1 MLGMRIVADI
11 DVLGDA
17 AVQEGIARLS
27 AVMLAAGAVAALA
40 LALASGGAEPDG
52 LWWWLALL
60 VSYLATLPVHEL
72 VHAAAFKLLAPGCHV
87 TFGAE
92 GGFLYACA
100 NGAVLPR
107 GRMVAVL
114 VAPAA
119 LVTAAVLFLALAAGR
134 PVLGVALAGLHLAS
148 CAGDLLMV
156 REMAREPACTHV
168 RDTDRGIEMLEDAE

>member
-17 AVQEGIARLS
+17 SVQRKVARLS
-27 AVMLAAGAVAALA
+27 LALLAACAVAVLA
-40 LALASGGAEPDG
+40 LALASGGAEPGG
-52 LWWWLALL
+52 LWWWLAL
-60 VSYLATLPVHEL
+60 VASYVATLPVHEL
-72 VHAAAFKLLAPGCHV
+72 VHAAAFKLLSPGCRV

-114 VAPAA
+114 VAPAV
-119 LVTAAVLFLALAAGR
+119 LVTTAIALLACLAGR
-134 PVLGVALAGLHLAS
+134 PLMGMVLGGLHLAS
-148 CAGDLLMV
+148 CAGDVLMV
-156 REMAREPACTHV
+156 VEIAREPACTHV
-168 RDTDRGIEMLEDAE
+168 RDTDRGIEMLEDVE

>member
-17 AVQEGIARLS
+17 SVQRRVARLS
-27 AVMLAAGAVAALA
+27 LALLAACAVAVLA
-40 LALASGGAEPDG
+40 LALASGGAEP
-52 LWWWLALL
+52 
-60 VSYLATLPVHEL
+60 
-72 VHAAAFKLLAPGCHV
+72 GCRV

-114 VAPAA
+114 LAPAV
-119 LVTAAVLFLALAAGR
+119 LVTTAIALLVCLAGR
-134 PVLGVALAGLHLAS
+134 PLMGMVLGGLHLAS
-148 CAGDLLMV
+148 CAGDVLMV
-156 REMAREPACTHV
+156 VEIAREPACTHV